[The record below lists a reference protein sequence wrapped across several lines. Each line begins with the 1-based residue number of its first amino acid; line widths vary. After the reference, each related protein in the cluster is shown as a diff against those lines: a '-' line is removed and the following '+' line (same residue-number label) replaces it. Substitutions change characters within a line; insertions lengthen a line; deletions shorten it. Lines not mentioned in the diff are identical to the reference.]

1 MERRE
6 FLKQISLWS
15 AGALLSEP
23 IFRITPELF
32 ADVSPNPT
40 LSVVKGKDYVSL
52 VKTAVESL
60 GGMSQFVKK
69 GDRVVVKPNI
79 GWDRNPGQAANT
91 HPEVVKAVVQL
102 ALDAGA
108 KEVLVFDRTC
118 NEERRCY
125 ENSGI
130 KPALDGLKAGNVS
143 CDFVDMK
150 RFVPV
155 NIEKGKS
162 VKKWGLYKDALD
174 ADCYINV
181 PVAKDHAL
189 AILTLGLKNV
199 MGVMGG
205 NRGEIHRKLG
215 ESIADINT
223 VVRPKLTIIDAT
235 RILLKNGPQG
245 GDLKDV
251 KVLDTVIAS
260 PDTVAADA
268 FATTLFDIKP
278 DEIPS
283 TVAAYELGL
292 GQMDL
297 SKVKIIEK
305 KV

>member
-1 MERRE
+1 MDRRE
-6 FLKQISLWS
+6 FLKQVSLWS
-15 AGALLSEP
+15 AGMLLTEP
-23 IFRITPELF
+23 VFRITPELF
-32 ADVSPNPT
+32 ADVSPNPA
-40 LSVVKGKDYVSL
+40 LSVIKGKDYTSL
-52 VKTAVESL
+52 VRTAVESL

-79 GWDRNPGQAANT
+79 GWDRNPAQAANT

-130 KPALDGLKAGNVS
+130 KPTLDSMKSGQVS

-155 NIEKGKS
+155 NIDKGKS
-162 VKKWGLYKDALD
+162 IKKWGLYKDAID

-181 PVAKDHAL
+181 PVAKNHAL
-189 AILTLGLKNV
+189 AILTMGLKNV

-215 ESIADINT
+215 DSIADLNT
-223 VVRPKLTIIDAT
+223 VIRPKLTIIDAT

-251 KVLDTVIAS
+251 RVLDTVIAS
-260 PDTVAADA
+260 SDTVAADA
-268 FATTLFDIKP
+268 YATTLFDIKP
-278 DEIPS
+278 EEIPS
-283 TVAAYELGL
+283 TVAAHELGL
-292 GQMDL
+292 GQMNL
-297 SKVKIIEK
+297 SKVNIIEK
-305 KV
+305 KI

>member
-1 MERRE
+1 MDRRE
-6 FLKQISLWS
+6 FLKQVSLWS
-15 AGALLSEP
+15 AGMLLTEP
-23 IFRITPELF
+23 VFRITPELF

-40 LSVVKGKDYVSL
+40 LAVIKGKDYVSL

-79 GWDRNPGQAANT
+79 GWDRNPAQAANT

-130 KPALDGLKAGNVS
+130 KPTLDSMKSGQVS

-155 NIEKGKS
+155 NIDKGKS

-181 PVAKDHAL
+181 PVAKNHAL
-189 AILTLGLKNV
+189 AILTMGLKNI

-223 VVRPKLTIIDAT
+223 VIRPKLTIIDAT

-251 KVLDTVIAS
+251 RVLDTVIAS
-260 PDTVAADA
+260 SDIVAADA
-268 FATTLFDIKP
+268 YATTLFDIKP
-278 DEIPS
+278 EEIPS
-283 TVAAYELGL
+283 TVAAHELGL
-292 GQMDL
+292 GQMNL

-305 KV
+305 KI

>member
-1 MERRE
+1 MDRRE
-6 FLKQISLWS
+6 FLKQVSLWS
-15 AGALLSEP
+15 AGMLLTEP
-23 IFRITPELF
+23 VFRITPELF
-32 ADVSPNPT
+32 ADVSPNPA
-40 LSVVKGKDYVSL
+40 LSVIKGKDYTSL
-52 VKTAVESL
+52 VRTAVESL

-79 GWDRNPGQAANT
+79 GWDRNPAQAANT

-130 KPALDGLKAGNVS
+130 KPTLDSMKSGQVS

-155 NIEKGKS
+155 NIDKGKS
-162 VKKWGLYKDALD
+162 IKKWGLYKDAID

-181 PVAKDHAL
+181 PVAKNHAL
-189 AILTLGLKNV
+189 AILTMGLKNV

-215 ESIADINT
+215 DSIADLNT
-223 VVRPKLTIIDAT
+223 VIRPKLTIIDAT

-251 KVLDTVIAS
+251 RVLDTVIAS
-260 PDTVAADA
+260 SDTVAADA
-268 FATTLFDIKP
+268 YATTLFNIKP
-278 DEIPS
+278 EEIPS
-283 TVAAYELGL
+283 TVAAHELGL
-292 GQMDL
+292 GQMNL
-297 SKVKIIEK
+297 SKVNIIEK
-305 KV
+305 KI